1 MSEAMQKAY
10 DAIRGRI
17 VAGEFAPGERLKER
31 DLCAEL
37 AVSRTPVREALRRL
51 SSEGLVTIEPRR
63 GAVVADLNADEAAE
77 IYALG
82 AVLESFAARLA
93 AERATPAA
101 VERLRELL
109 AAMEATLARSGS
121 DAQTRYMNLDD
132 EFHDTILAMADN
144 RRLDAVMRQMVRV
157 PVLVQAFHRYRDEDL
172 QQSLHQHRGIV
183 AALAAGD
190 PEWAET
196 AMRAHV
202 LSARAVMIPGE
213 R

>member
-1 MSEAMQKAY
+1 
-10 DAIRGRI
+10 
-17 VAGEFAPGERLKER
+17 
-31 DLCAEL
+31 
-37 AVSRTPVREALRRL
+37 
-51 SSEGLVTIEPRR
+51 
-63 GAVVADLNADEAAE
+63 GAVVADLSADEAAE

-109 AAMEATLARSGS
+109 AAMQATLERGDA
-121 DAQTRYMNLDD
+121 DAQTRYMTLDD
-132 EFHDTILAMADN
+132 EFHGTILAMAEN

-172 QQSLHQHRGIV
+172 QQSLNQHRGIV

-202 LSARAVMIPGE
+202 LSARAVMIPGQN
-213 R
+213 